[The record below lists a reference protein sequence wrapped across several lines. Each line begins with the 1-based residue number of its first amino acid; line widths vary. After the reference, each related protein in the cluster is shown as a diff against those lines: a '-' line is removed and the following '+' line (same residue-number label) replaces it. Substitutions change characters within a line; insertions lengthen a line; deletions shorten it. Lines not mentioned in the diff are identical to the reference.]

1 MKLDLCIYEASPKL
15 YAWYHGNC
23 ICRHDYQLALIS
35 IMLLFDILAKAEQK
49 MVARY
54 QTCCTNSTEGTIH
67 ESTCKNQQS
76 TTVFLHEAKN
86 LG

>member
-1 MKLDLCIYEASPKL
+1 MYICSPKL

-23 ICRHDYQLALIS
+23 ICKHDNQLALIS
-35 IMLLFDILAKAEQK
+35 IMLIFETILAKAEQK

-54 QTCCTNSTEGTIH
+54 QTCCTNSTEGIIH
-67 ESTCKNQQS
+67 ESICKNQQS